1 MLTMGLLRKGYD
13 VKMSEIHGM
22 SQRGGSV
29 SAQIRYGREVYSPV
43 IGEGEADILISFEE
57 METYR
62 WLRYVNSKGKVIM
75 NCYRLPSAPILSG
88 EMDYPEG
95 LVEEIEGKVNTIKV
109 DAMGIV
115 QQLGSP
121 KSMNMALLGTLIA
134 ATKLDDIDWEGIMK
148 ELVAENFVKSN
159 MKALRL
165 GMACS

>member
-1 MLTMGLLRKGYD
+1 
-13 VKMSEIHGM
+13 
-22 SQRGGSV
+22 
-29 SAQIRYGREVYSPV
+29 
-43 IGEGEADILISFEE
+43 
-57 METYR
+57 
-62 WLRYVNSKGKVIM
+62 
-75 NCYRLPSAPILSG
+75 
-88 EMDYPEG
+88 MDYPEG